1 MVAGKEDSVKGD
13 DKSSE
18 AGSEKSEE
26 PPPKKKRK
34 TVHWAPDKVLTHIK
48 YFELDETERGRL

>member
-1 MVAGKEDSVKGD
+1 MKGD

-26 PPPKKKRK
+26 PPPKKKKK
-34 TVHWAPDKVLTHIK
+34 TVHWAPDKVLVQTK
-48 YFELDETERGRL
+48 YFELDENERGRL